1 MKKEFEEFCRV
12 LLPNLNE
19 CGNCGIIKCFY
30 CTKFTVSC
38 SLCSNE
44 RCKNCT
50 KYNNAIEF
58 FYEHCTEAQ

>member
-1 MKKEFEEFCRV
+1 MKKEFEEFYRV

-30 CTKFTVSC
+30 CTKFNVSC
-38 SLCSNE
+38 SLCRNE

-58 FYEHCTEAQ
+58 FCEHCTEAQ